1 MRSKAALALITTAL
15 VAQAQEWQL
24 ALAGYH
30 YEFPRDYFNHEN
42 YQTEWWY
49 YTGNVHSPDGHR
61 YGFELTFFRQAVQLS
76 EEVFVSEDDV
86 WRPDQLYLAHLA
98 LTDIDAG
105 TFYHT
110 ERLNRGG
117 PGLAGIST
125 NQRRYWNGN
134 WQVRWSSLATGHQQL
149 QAVCDAFT
157 LALNLKPN
165 KHAVVQ
171 GEDGLTRKGPLPG
184 QASHYI
190 SFTRIA
196 AEGQLNRNG
205 KSIAVAGLA
214 WMDHEFF
221 TEPAHSEITR
231 WDWFSIQLNNGE
243 ELMLY
248 RIRNASDATTPYSSG
263 TYVDARGRA
272 QFLNAAEFSLVP
284 GQIWQSPNS
293 GARYPIGWSISVP
306 SLGLQLSERTIVKD
320 QEFLTKSGISPT
332 YWEGAVT
339 YEGQMRGRNAKAVGY
354 LEMTGYAGSSRLG
367 R

>member
-1 MRSKAALALITTAL
+1 VRNKAALVLITAALIAH
-15 VAQAQEWQL
+15 AQDWQL
-24 ALAGYH
+24 AVGGYR

-49 YTGNVHSPDGHR
+49 YTGNLRGRDGHR
-61 YGFELTFFRQAVQLS
+61 YGFELTFFRQSARSPRQVFGS
-76 EEVFVSEDDV
+76 ENAV
-86 WRPDQLYLAHLA
+86 WRPDRLYLAHLA

-110 ERLNRGG
+110 ERLNRAG

-125 NQRRYWNGN
+125 NEKRYWNGN
-134 WQVRWSSLATGHQQL
+134 WQVRWDSLATGNQQL

-157 LALNLKPN
+157 LTLHLRPQ
-165 KHAVVQ
+165 KHAIVH

-196 AEGQLNRNG
+196 AEGRLNRDG
-205 KSIAVAGLA
+205 KAIAIAGLA

-221 TEPAHSEITR
+221 TEPAHGESTR
-231 WDWFSIQLNNGE
+231 WDWFSIQLDNGE

-248 RIRNASDATTPYSSG
+248 RIRDASGAATPYSSG
-263 TYVDARGRA
+263 TYVDARGKAEFISAA
-272 QFLNAAEFSLVP
+272 QFSLVP
-284 GQIWQSPNS
+284 GEVWLSPHS
-293 GARYPIGWSISVP
+293 GARYPIAWSISVP
-306 SLGLQLSERTIVKD
+306 SHALELSERTTVRD
-320 QEFLTKSGISPT
+320 QEFFTKSGIAPT
-332 YWEGAVT
+332 YWEGTVT
-339 YEGQMRGRNAKAVGY
+339 YEGQMHGRDVNGVGY